1 MLLASILI
9 IGSSELLL
17 NHYRKKNKEKIG
29 AEKSIVPRINS
40 IADPKEKEM
49 VSYGKELIANTAK
62 YFGPHGKISTFT
74 NGINCQDC
82 HLEAGTKLYANNF
95 LAVASTY
102 PKFRERS
109 GKVESVEWRIN
120 ECLERSLNGKKID
133 SASPEMRAMVS
144 YLQWVGKNVHKNE
157 KINGVGTA
165 ELPFLN
171 RPADTLKGQ
180 SVYSTKCQSCHG
192 KNGAGVLSA
201 DSTSYLYPPL
211 WGSNAYAVSAG
222 MYRISKLS
230 AYVRNNMPPGSTYKK
245 PQLIDEEAWDVAAY
259 INSKPHPQK
268 MFAYDWPVVS
278 TKPVDYPFGPYAD
291 SFSEYQHKY
300 GPYQPIKKAKER

>member
-1 MLLASILI
+1 MVKT
-9 IGSSELLL
+9 GGE
-17 NHYRKKNKEKIG
+17 N
-29 AEKSIVPRINS
+29 SIVPNIKS
-40 IADPKEKEM
+40 ITDPKEKEL
-49 VSYGKELIANTAK
+49 VSYGKELIANTAR
-62 YFGPHGKISTFT
+62 YFGPHGKISMST

-82 HLEAGTKLYANNF
+82 HLDAGTKLYANNF

-109 GKVESVEWRIN
+109 GKVESIEWRIN

-144 YLQWVGKNVHKNE
+144 YLQWVGKNVNKNE

-165 ELPFLN
+165 ELPFLD
-171 RPADTLKGQ
+171 RPADTVKGQ
-180 SVYSTKCQSCHG
+180 YVYNTRCQSCHG

-201 DSTSYLYPPL
+201 DSISYRYPPL

-259 INSKPHPQK
+259 INSQPHPLK
-268 MFAYDWPVVS
+268 MFAYDWPVVG
-278 TKPVDYPFGPYAD
+278 TKPVDYPFGPYTD
-291 SFSEYQHKY
+291 SFSEFQHKY
-300 GPYQPIKKAKER
+300 GPFQPIKKAKER